1 MDRHHGNT
9 LGNSDY
15 NQSPIP
21 DSLIELQVMLSQGFV
36 QNFDQL
42 IATRFFLGI
51 TEAGFFPAAAFL
63 TTTWYC
69 RFELQTRMALF
80 YTAASLA
87 GAFSGVLA
95 FGIQHMHGVGGLA
108 GWRWI
113 FILEGMVTIIA
124 GLLVPFIL
132 PDSPDRAKF
141 LTNAEKSIIKLRLEE
156 DSGTSAGRVE
166 TEEKFQWKSLWAA
179 LFDWKI
185 WFAIFIFWGN
195 T

>member
-1 MDRHHGNT
+1 M
-9 LGNSDY
+9 
-15 NQSPIP
+15 
-21 DSLIELQVMLSQGFV
+21 
-36 QNFDQL
+36 
-42 IATRFFLGI
+42 ATRVLLGI

-63 TTTWYC
+63 LTTWYC
-69 RFELQTRMALF
+69 RFELQTRLALF

-113 FILEGMVTIIA
+113 FILEGMITVVA
-124 GLLVPFIL
+124 GLSVPFIL
-132 PDSPDRAKF
+132 PDSPDSANF
-141 LTNAEKSIIKLRLEE
+141 LTSAEKTIIKIRLEQ
-156 DSGTSAGRVE
+156 DSGTSSGSVE
-166 TEEKFQWKSLWAA
+166 TKEKFQWKFLQAA
-179 LFDWKI
+179 FCDWKI